1 MKKYIFTGG
10 NGRFAS
16 QLKKIFKNSKKYIFL
31 NKKQLDIL
39 KRDNIRNVLKRYKP
53 YAVIHMAGLSRPMVM
68 HETNIQKSIS
78 LNIIGTSN
86 IVLECEKKN
95 IKVIYFST
103 NYVYP
108 GQKGNYKE
116 NSSLLPINNY
126 AWSKLGGEAA
136 VQMYKNSLILRIAM
150 SEKPWIHPFAF
161 SNLKINFLY
170 HDEVTKLLPKILEKK
185 GIINLGGKEKSI
197 YKFAKKTNKNVLKK
211 IYSDKSSSVI
221 MPKNSTIN
229 ISKLKKI
236 LKFKS

>member
-95 IKVIYFST
+95 IKVIYFYT

>member
-39 KRDNIRNVLKRYKP
+39 KRDNIKNVLKRYKP

-86 IVLECEKKN
+86 IILECEKKN

-116 NSSLLPINNY
+116 NSPLLPINNY

-136 VQMYKNSLILRIAM
+136 VQMYKNSLILRLCM
-150 SEKPWIHPFAF
+150 TEKPFIHSHAYANVK
-161 SNLKINFLY
+161 SNFIYQEDVAKIII
-170 HDEVTKLLPKILEKK
+170 KILDKK
-185 GIINLGGKEKSI
+185 GIINVGGSSKYI
-197 YKFAKKTNKNVLKK
+197 YNFAKINNKTVKKKFSKGEFPKRMDMSLKK
-211 IYSDKSSSVI
+211 L
-221 MPKNSTIN
+221 KNLIN
-229 ISKLKKI
+229 L
-236 LKFKS
+236 

>member
-39 KRDNIRNVLKRYKP
+39 KRDNIKNVLKRYKP

-86 IVLECEKKN
+86 IILECEKKN

-116 NSSLLPINNY
+116 NSPLLPINNY

-161 SNLKINFLY
+161 SNQIGRA
-170 HDEVTKLLPKILEKK
+170 HVRTPVTSLSRMP
-185 GIINLGGKEKSI
+185 
-197 YKFAKKTNKNVLKK
+197 
-211 IYSDKSSSVI
+211 SSA
-221 MPKNSTIN
+221 
-229 ISKLKKI
+229 
-236 LKFKS
+236 